1 MKMLI
6 LSNFGLRSSGGGIQK
21 YTENLIRTLQKNNKD
36 ITIYL
41 LIRDGTSTEIEDRLS
56 HYKPLYIAESIRRLD
71 EVQPEFVLSQ
81 GGWFTAIPAMIYK
94 IRDPEVRMAYIYHT
108 YYDTPSGFI
117 QRIIRLTERFIM
129 SFVLS
134 KFDMVFFVSKGL
146 RTNVEESGA
155 LKVLPNW
162 KILYGAPTVE
172 IPTYEEIDEF
182 IKKFKISPDRFYV
195 LAHGL
200 TAFPVKAKGA
210 KLLINTLR
218 FLPQNVT
225 LILTRKG
232 SFVDELKKDA
242 EVNNVAERVIFTG
255 DLENP
260 HTATEVSDVYAHI
273 TYGEGGLSLALLEV
287 MSIGKP
293 IVASK
298 IGGIPEA
305 IRHPLEGILVQNEKK
320 EIADALLFLLKNPK
334 IRRKMRVISRRAVA
348 KRFSWERTATKLVQ
362 FLKMTTRTT
371 VSKDK

>member
-36 ITIYL
+36 IAIYL

-56 HYKPLYIAESIRRLD
+56 HDKPLYIAESIRRLD
-71 EVQPEFVLSQ
+71 EIQPEFVLSQ
-81 GGWFTAIPAMIYK
+81 GGWFTAIPAMVYK
-94 IRDPEVRMAYIYHT
+94 LQNPDVKVAHIYHT
-108 YYDTPSGFI
+108 HYDPPNGFI
-117 QRIIRLTERFIM
+117 RRILRLTERFIM
-129 SFVLS
+129 TFILS
-134 KFDMVFFVSKGL
+134 KFDVVFFVSRGL

-155 LKVLPNW
+155 LKVLSNW
-162 KILYGAPTVE
+162 KVLYGAPTVE

-232 SFVDELKKDA
+232 SFVDELKKYA

-273 TYGEGGLSLALLEV
+273 TYGEGLPLALLEV

-298 IGGIPEA
+298 IGGVPEA

-348 KRFSWERTATKLVQ
+348 KRFSWERTANKLIQ
-362 FLKMTTRTT
+362 SL
-371 VSKDK
+371 SKSNDDHREY